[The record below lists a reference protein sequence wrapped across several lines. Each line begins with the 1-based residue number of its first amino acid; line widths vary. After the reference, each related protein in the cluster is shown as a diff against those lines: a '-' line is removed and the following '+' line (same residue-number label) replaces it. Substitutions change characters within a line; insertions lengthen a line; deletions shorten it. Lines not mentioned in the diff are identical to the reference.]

1 MWLRSEDQWTDAS
14 HKSNCFVSNC
24 QIIYY
29 NFLYILFYEKNLKN
43 LVCGAFLREEK
54 LNMISDR

>member
-1 MWLRSEDQWTDAS
+1 MWLRSEDQWTEAS

-29 NFLYILFYEKNLKN
+29 NFLYILFLWEK
-43 LVCGAFLREEK
+43 FEEFGLWSFFEGGEIK
-54 LNMISDR
+54 YDQW